1 MQLNRKS
8 RKSGKIKSHSTK
20 SNKAT
25 DKINIPCD
33 LSPDSSVPT
42 DTLGSYTGSPE
53 DGGKPVQDA
62 DDL

>member
-1 MQLNRKS
+1 M
-8 RKSGKIKSHSTK
+8 
-20 SNKAT
+20 NKKNKNNKKAAPRRT
-25 DKINIPCD
+25 APNAVNKINNPCD
-33 LSPDSSVPT
+33 LSPDTSIPT